1 MFDRI
6 ETERL
11 LLRRF
16 QLQDREALF
25 ESLSDEET
33 LAFEPYP
40 PVKPEEMESLLA
52 ARIASPEFFA
62 VEIKATGK
70 VVGNVY
76 LGIRDCDNAELGYV
90 FNRRFWGKGYASEA
104 CGAAVG
110 RAFQAGIHRVY
121 AECDPKNVR
130 SWKLLERLGFRRE
143 GFFRENVWFRKDEKG
158 NPIWKD
164 TYVYGRLAGE

>member
-11 LLRRF
+11 VIRRF
-16 QLQDREALF
+16 LPKDRDALF
-25 ESLSDEET
+25 DYLSDEET

-40 PVKPEEMESLLA
+40 PGKPEGLDSLLA
-52 ARIASPEFFA
+52 ERIASPEFFA

-70 VVGNVY
+70 VIGNVY
-76 LGIRDCDNAELGYV
+76 LGKRDCDNAELGYV
-90 FNRRFWGKGYASEA
+90 FNRRYWGKGFASEA

-110 RAFQAGIHRVY
+110 RAFKAGIHRVY
-121 AECDPKNVR
+121 AECDPKNVP

-143 GFFRENVWFRKDEKG
+143 GFFRQNVWFRKDEKG

-164 TYVYGRLAGE
+164 TYLYARLAGE